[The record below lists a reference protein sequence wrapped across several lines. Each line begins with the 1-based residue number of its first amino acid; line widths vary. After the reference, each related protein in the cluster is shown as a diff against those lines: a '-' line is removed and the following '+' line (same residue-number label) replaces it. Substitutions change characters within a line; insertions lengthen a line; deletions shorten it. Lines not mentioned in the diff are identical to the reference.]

1 MSVCSMFHGQLSELS
16 SFLYFNFQVIIFV
29 HLDVHYKSSMQPQK
43 IFFDKKKELKVSLKE

>member
-43 IFFDKKKELKVSLKE
+43 IFFDKKKELKVLLKE